1 MTSKFIAMVPARA
14 GSQGLPDKNVRP
26 LAGKPL
32 MAHSIRPALECSM
45 ISETFINSDS
55 DSYLEIGRAAGAVA
69 HRRPDYL
76 GQSDTTMQAVVAEF
90 IEARRSQG
98 DEFDAVVVL
107 YPTYPFRTPEL
118 LEDLLRH
125 YLENPGCH
133 SVIGL
138 KQPDT
143 HPFLCAK
150 RETDGSIR
158 TFVEYDGNK
167 YYRRQDYPEC
177 FELTSWA
184 MVISADHVDALN
196 AHMMSPETVG
206 YVVPETVRIV
216 DIDTD
221 IDFYFAEFL
230 MEKNYL

>member
-1 MTSKFIAMVPARA
+1 MTRKFIAMVPARA
-14 GSQGLPDKNVRP
+14 GSQGLRDKNIRP

-32 MAHSIRPALECSM
+32 MAHSIRPALECRM
-45 ISETFINSDS
+45 IDQTFINSDS
-55 DSYLEIGRAAGAVA
+55 DTYLEIGKAAGAMTY
-69 HRRPDYL
+69 RRPDHL

-90 IEARRSQG
+90 IETRRREG
-98 DEFDAVVVL
+98 DEFDAVLVL

-118 LEDLLRH
+118 LEDLLRY
-125 YLENPGCH
+125 YLDNPDCH

-150 RETDGSIR
+150 RETDGSIK

-184 MVISADHVDALN
+184 MVISADHVDMLN

-206 YVVPETVRIV
+206 YAVPDTVRIV
-216 DIDTD
+216 DIDTE